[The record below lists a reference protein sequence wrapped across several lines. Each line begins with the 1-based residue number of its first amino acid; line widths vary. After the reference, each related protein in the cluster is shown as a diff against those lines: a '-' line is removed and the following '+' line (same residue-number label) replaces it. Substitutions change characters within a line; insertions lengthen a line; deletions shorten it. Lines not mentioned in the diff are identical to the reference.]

1 MSNAIEK
8 YNRFATALNK
18 AKIESNV
25 TDHPPGETIHLYAMN
40 SLPKEKMKELEEHL
54 EYCWHCG
61 EILAD
66 AEEFQQVSADVDAGI
81 VKVNVRMPSFEELK
95 EMAFGKTT
103 SPNVKSVWQPFAEL
117 LLEKIKAFLTPRPPV
132 FSGFYDGDLEIVQI
146 TLTDGSV
153 EEIGLDYDEDE
164 KRLEVFSDN
173 KILEGK
179 TIRITDNNGDFVESV
194 FKYRPLAM
202 ESKPIKAIFN
212 EIKRKDAEKYTEIEI
227 F

>member
-95 EMAFGKTT
+95 EIAFGKAD
-103 SPNVKSVWQPFAEL
+103 SPNLKSEWQLLAESL
-117 LLEKIKAFLTPRPPV
+117 FEKIKAFLTQPV
-132 FSGFYDGDLEIVQI
+132 YGLSDGNLEIFEL
-146 TLTDGSV
+146 TLSNGSI
-153 EEIGLDYDEDE
+153 EEIGLDYNDDEN
-164 KRLEVFSDN
+164 RLKIYSDN
-173 KILEGK
+173 KELEGK
-179 TIRITDNNGDFVESV
+179 TIRITKNDGNFVESI
-194 FKYRPLAM
+194 FKNRPLAM
-202 ESKPIKAIFN
+202 KTKPINAIFN
-212 EIKRKDAEKYTEIEI
+212 KISREDAEKYTEIEI
-227 F
+227 T